1 MPSFFDKLF
10 KGKAPAPPT
19 SASPSTSQAAA
30 TASAAAPVSPAA
42 PTPPPAVP
50 SFDTLFAQATAAA
63 TARDFSRA
71 IPLYDQAIAAD
82 PARAEPY
89 YKRANALKDA
99 GRLEAALASY
109 NQAIARKPDYAYA
122 FCNRAF
128 VQQSLGLL
136 GEALSSYDQA
146 IAIEPN
152 DALAHN
158 NRALLLQLLYRWDEA
173 LASYDRAIQINPGY
187 ADAHYNRSLTAL
199 FLGDF
204 AGGWPDFEW
213 RWQVAQRINIG
224 TARNFPQPLWR
235 GEQSLAGK
243 RLLVYSEQGLGD
255 TLQFCR
261 YATLAAAQGAAVI
274 LEVQSSLLSLVST
287 LAGASQ
293 VIPTGSPLPPFDYH
307 CPLMSLPLAFET
319 TVQTI
324 PAPGKYLHANPE
336 KVRAWQ
342 ATLGER
348 HAPRV
353 GLVWSGNPNNPI
365 DVRRSIALAEWI
377 PKLPQGFQYF
387 RLQNDVR
394 AADQA
399 ALDASQRIVSLG
411 EFPSFES
418 TASFCECLDVV
429 VCVDTSVTHL
439 AGALG
444 KRTWVL
450 IPYVPDWRWMRDRED
465 TPWYPSVKLYRQK
478 VAGEWGGVFD
488 RIAADLRHE
497 FQTG

>member
-1 MPSFFDKLF
+1 MPTFFDKLF
-10 KGKAPAPPT
+10 KGKAATPA
-19 SASPSTSQAAA
+19 APSTSTPQ
-30 TASAAAPVSPAA
+30 ASAPTAASPGAPAA
-42 PTPPPAVP
+42 P

-63 TARDFSRA
+63 AARDFSRA

-82 PARAEPY
+82 PSRAEPY
-89 YKRANALKDA
+89 YKRANALKDV
-99 GRLEAALASY
+99 GRLQDALTSY
-109 NQAIARKPDYAYA
+109 DQAIERKPDYAYA
-122 FCNRAF
+122 LCNRAF
-128 VQQSLGLL
+128 VQQSLGRLD
-136 GEALSSYDQA
+136 EALSSYDQA
-146 IAIEPN
+146 IAIDPN

-173 LASYDRAIQINPGY
+173 LAGYDRAIQLNPGY

-204 AGGWPDFEW
+204 ASGWPDFEW

-224 TARNFPQPLWR
+224 AGRNFPQPLWR
-235 GEQSLAGK
+235 GEHSLAGK

-261 YATLAAAQGAAVI
+261 YATLAAAQGATVL
-274 LEVQSSLLSLVST
+274 LEVQPSLVSLVST
-287 LAGASQ
+287 LAGAAE
-293 VIPTGSPLPPFDYH
+293 VIPTGSPLPQFDYH
-307 CPLMSLPLAFET
+307 CPLMSLPLAFKT
-319 TVQTI
+319 TVETI

-336 KVRAWQ
+336 KVREWQ
-342 ATLGER
+342 ASLGER
-348 HAPRV
+348 QVPRV

-365 DVRRSIALAEWI
+365 DVRRSITLAEWI
-377 PKLPQGFQYF
+377 PKLPQGLQYF

-394 AADQA
+394 AADRA
-399 ALDASQRIVSLG
+399 ALDTSQRIVSLG

-418 TASFCECLDVV
+418 TAAFCECLDVV

-450 IPYVPDWRWMRDRED
+450 IPYVPDWRWMRDRQD
-465 TPWYPSVKLYRQK
+465 TPWYPSMKLYRQK
-478 VAGEWGGVFD
+478 VAGEWGEVFD
-488 RIAADLRHE
+488 RIAADLRCE
-497 FQTG
+497 LQTG